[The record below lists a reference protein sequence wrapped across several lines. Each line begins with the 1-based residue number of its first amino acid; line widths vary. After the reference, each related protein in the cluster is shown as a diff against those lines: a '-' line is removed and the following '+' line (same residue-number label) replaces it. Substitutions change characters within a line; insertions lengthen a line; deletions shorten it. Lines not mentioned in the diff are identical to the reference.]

1 MPWLSSRTGHSARSE
16 EFQNLSG
23 NILITGDSVYQR
35 SQPALQRLK
44 VSVFLKL
51 QDDFRYFVVEVTAL
65 LDGDGIRL
73 LGKGFTN
80 LREVAVL
87 VILIFHFTRVVDE
100 GELPC
105 QIVKNSL
112 EAL

>member
-1 MPWLSSRTGHSARSE
+1 M
-16 EFQNLSG
+16 
-23 NILITGDSVYQR
+23 
-35 SQPALQRLK
+35 
-44 VSVFLKL
+44 
-51 QDDFRYFVVEVTAL
+51 EVTAL

-87 VILIFHFTRVVDE
+87 VILIFHFTRVMDE